1 MEPSKR
7 KNEIRQKLLKVRNKL
22 NQEAYR
28 EKSTRIIT
36 RLKAQPE
43 FIDAGIIHCYV
54 SMNDRKEVDT
64 HGLLQDLVRSEK
76 KPVVSITHFEDGTLS
91 HRYLDSLDDLRE
103 NKWGVLEPV
112 EGEDANV
119 SDLELVIVPMVGGD
133 AEKNRIGYGKGF
145 YDRFLQNVSCPKI
158 GLLFDDC
165 LVQSIP
171 VEPFDISLDKCITES
186 KVIT

>member
-7 KNEIRQKLLKVRNKL
+7 KKELRQQLLKVRNELSAK
-22 NQEAYR
+22 AYR

-43 FIDAGIIHCYV
+43 FIDADIIHCYV

-64 HGLLQDLVRSEK
+64 HALLQDLVASEK
-76 KPVVSITHFEDGTLS
+76 KPVVSITNFEDGTLS
-91 HRYLDSLDDLRE
+91 HKYLNSVDDLRE

-112 EGEDANV
+112 EGEAANV
-119 SDLELVIVPMVGGD
+119 NDLELVIVPMVGGD

-145 YDRFLQNVSCPKI
+145 YDRFLQNVSCPTI

-165 LVQSIP
+165 LVRSIP

-186 KVIT
+186 KIIT